1 MPIRDQVQDQRLLIE
16 PRGGK
21 AMDVNQQAIAA
32 MRAITISRE
41 YGSGGG
47 EIAARLARRLG
58 WRLIDHAV
66 IEQTARELEVYETEV
81 EKHDEEYVESTLSRI
96 LNRIQHFAP
105 AAFTSAGGSSI
116 FASYPQASGKI
127 VDDALDYQ
135 VNLSS
140 HITVQ

>member
-1 MPIRDQVQDQRLLIE
+1 MAIRDQVQDQSLLIE
-16 PRGGK
+16 TSGGK

-81 EKHDEEYVESTLSRI
+81 EKHDGEYVTSPLTRI
-96 LNRIQHFAP
+96 LNRTTNFAP
-105 AAFTSAGGSSI
+105 AAFSA
-116 FASYPQASGKI
+116 
-127 VDDALDYQ
+127 VDGPA
-135 VNLSS
+135 
-140 HITVQ
+140 